1 MHIEGN
7 ATILAFGVFR
17 GTVLLDTQW
26 TTKLSL
32 GQGYHTPNAG
42 QSAALKKQEQNYI
55 YHLVALSVHRVR
67 WWRKCG
73 AWLKTKLNLRLSCV
87 PFGLRKLG
95 QTSWPFEASVF

>member
-32 GQGYHTPNAG
+32 GQGYHTLTLDKVLPSKSKNR
-42 QSAALKKQEQNYI
+42 LI
-55 YHLVALSVHRVR
+55 Y
-67 WWRKCG
+67 
-73 AWLKTKLNLRLSCV
+73 TM
-87 PFGLRKLG
+87 
-95 QTSWPFEASVF
+95 